1 MTLTSTLGTAGALG
15 LVYLVLTVR
24 VIRGRFANGV
34 SLGDGGKAVMQRRIR
49 AHGNF
54 AEYVPLVLILMAL
67 IELAG
72 GNRTVL
78 AASGAAVVVGRVLH
92 AIGIEIPKAPNPYR
106 FLGGMIT
113 FLLILGGSVW
123 ALFLALS

>member
-24 VIRGRFANGV
+24 VIRGRFENGV

-54 AEYVPLVLILMAL
+54 AEYVPLVLILMGL

-78 AASGAAVVVGRVLH
+78 AASGAALVVGRVLH
-92 AIGIEIPKAPNPYR
+92 AIGIEIPKAPNNYR
-106 FLGGMIT
+106 LAGGMIT